1 MEKHKERRAL
11 AANVRRGDIA
21 AMIDGTPRR
30 LCLTLG
36 SLAEL
41 EEAFAASDLAA
52 LTTRFSSGRLSARDL
67 MVVIA
72 AGLSGAGERTA
83 TCAGPA
89 SSEAEEVAAMRFE
102 RGVAGAAEIA
112 AKLLE
117 AAFGG
122 GEATGETSQGRP
134 ANPSRP

>member
-11 AANVRRGDIA
+11 AANVRRGEIA

-72 AGLSGAGERTA
+72 AGLS
-83 TCAGPA
+83 
-89 SSEAEEVAAMRFE
+89 EAEEVAAMRFE

>member
-1 MEKHKERRAL
+1 MGAHKERRAL
-11 AANVRRGDIA
+11 AANLRRGEIA

-52 LTTRFSSGRLSARDL
+52 LTTRFSTGRLSARDL

-72 AGLSGAGERTA
+72 AGLSGAGERT
-83 TCAGPA
+83 
-89 SSEAEEVAAMRFE
+89 EAEEVAAMRFE

-122 GEATGETSQGRP
+122 GEATGEASQGRP